1 MKLFNSLGDCQ
12 PPTPGPEGANWFKIA
27 YKHEWEAARAV
38 RKNGELINGAW
49 MVGVKW
55 AVSLSSRHFLQ
66 FKLIHE
72 DVARSKGNVGKPS
85 IFVHSV
91 SSGRRTDITNNAG
104 RCSNESHWK
113 ASGFGAELER
123 L

>member
-12 PPTPGPEGANWFKIA
+12 PPNPGPEGANWFKIA

-55 AVSLSSRHFLQ
+55 AVSLSFRRFAI
-66 FKLIHE
+66 KLIHE
-72 DVARSKGNVGKPS
+72 DVARSKGNMGKPS
-85 IFVHSV
+85 FFANGV

-104 RCSNESHWK
+104 RCSNESDWE
-113 ASGFGAELER
+113 ASGFGAELEC